1 MLKSVQIRGKVQIF
15 WIWEYTELWWPWLK
29 LGLIWN
35 QEIWKLVDPWYM
47 IGDTVVE
54 DINHHIISSR
64 WYKLGTLPAT
74 ELTKLTH
81 GVTCS
86 QTLLMFVNIWKSI
99 WISLWIPKEENKQI
113 VSLRNVQIHSG
124 KKTISIVF
132 LHKKFNVNET
142 YQYISYILILH
153 ILYLGAVQ
161 VSCDRSRKK
170 KQGIIRTILIRIN
183 TNFIST

>member
-1 MLKSVQIRGKVQIF
+1 M
-15 WIWEYTELWWPWLK
+15 
-29 LGLIWN
+29 GLIWN

-74 ELTKLTH
+74 ELTKLAH

-86 QTLLMFVNIWKSI
+86 QTDVCKYLKKHLDITVNSQGREQTN
-99 WISLWIPKEENKQI
+99 SLIEKCAN
-113 VSLRNVQIHSG
+113 SLRQ
-124 KKTISIVF
+124 KKTISINCDIWKCF
-132 LHKKFNVNET
+132 CHKKFNVNET

-153 ILYLGAVQ
+153 LLYLGAVQ
-161 VSCDRSRKK
+161 VSCDRLRVGKK
-170 KQGIIRTILIRIN
+170 TGN
-183 TNFIST
+183 Y